1 MNKNIFELLTS
12 ALTFAILAVVGINAA
27 GPLNVWNAEQRIP
40 YRWDVSTPV
49 RIYTDNGPFEIIA
62 ASAGTPVS
70 SAIADQT
77 VAFAANQWSSV
88 PTSSFRAQVVG
99 NFASIGLPDVSD
111 AATAAQVIG
120 VDNGGGMHVI
130 YDAVLSTTKG
140 QGKIM
145 KDFFGAPPNVLGIA
159 SPEFADETTGTI
171 TEGWM
176 IINSQQR
183 WVGDDQLLNF
193 AGIFTHE
200 MGHAI
205 NLAHSQTNGAVFFS
219 NDAKGPK
226 SCGTTLPYSTTIVKS
241 DVETMYP
248 FANIKPVSGNG
259 VELST
264 IEQSDDKTSISN
276 LYPAPGY
283 LESYGS
289 IKGHILQTDGQTGI
303 TGVNVIARNLDNPYK
318 DAVSAMS
325 GDYVRAEAGNDGS
338 FTINGL
344 TPGARYAVYTDLIVQ
359 GGFPTKQPLYVP
371 EGEEFY
377 NGANE
382 SGDGITDDRCQVEPI
397 TAIAGSTT
405 TADITLNSVKGAP
418 KFTPMYPGAY
428 ARSVSSDG
436 RVVGGGVDPGGTFRW
451 PADGGYQILNQTFG
465 ADSHMSRDG
474 LSFVSNTLAP
484 NGKNIASVLTLGSNP
499 VWKQLP
505 LPVAEAPAV
514 TMTTCTNLSAGSR
527 ISPDGKSVGG
537 MAYLDTNGPLPGET
551 CRARPFIWT
560 AEGGS
565 RLLPV
570 PTSITGNARPNGMSN
585 DLNTIVGWHD
595 TFGQRQAV
603 RWIDGQFELF
613 STPSVP
619 VGEAQYVTPDGRMII
634 GGNAGTVQNPWTW
647 TREGGLVQ
655 LSRIAPYFAAHALSA
670 SDDGKVIGGLGG
682 NMSSFAGDA
691 GGQRAF
697 LWTQELGS
705 VDFEK
710 FVQAQGTFFEGWVLF
725 SSVSMST
732 DGTIQV
738 GTGAGPRGA
747 AGWMIDMTTVNVCH
761 APPGNPKNTQT
772 INVPFVDSMA
782 DHLKH
787 GDTIG
792 FCAGS

>member
-1 MNKNIFELLTS
+1 MLKNRIELIVS
-12 ALTFAILAVVGINAA
+12 ALMLAIFAVVGINAA
-27 GPLNVWNAEQRIP
+27 GPLNIWNAEQRIP

-49 RIYTDNGPFEIIA
+49 KIYTDNGPFEIISA
-62 ASAGTPVS
+62 ADGTAVPGTV
-70 SAIADQT
+70 ADQA

-88 PTSSFRAQVVG
+88 PTSSFRAEVAG

-111 AATAAQVIG
+111 PATAAMVIG
-120 VDNGGGMHVI
+120 ADNGGGLHVI

-140 QGKIM
+140 QGKIT
-145 KDFFGAPPNVLGIA
+145 KEFFGAPPNVLGIA
-159 SPEFADETTGTI
+159 SPEIADEATGTI

-183 WVGDDQLLNF
+183 WVGDDQLKNF

-205 NLAHSQTNGAVFFS
+205 NLAHSQTNGAIFFS
-219 NDAKGPK
+219 NDTRGPK
-226 SCGTTLPYSTTIVKS
+226 SCGTTLPYATVVVKN

-248 FANIKPVSGNG
+248 FANIRPVTGNG

-264 IEQSDDKTSISN
+264 IEQADDKASISN
-276 LYPAPGY
+276 LYPAAGY
-283 LESYGS
+283 SESTGS
-289 IKGHILQTDGQTGI
+289 IKGRILQTDGETGI
-303 TGVNVIARNLDNPYK
+303 TGVNVIARNMDNPYK
-318 DAVSAMS
+318 DAVSAMA
-325 GDYVRAEAGNDGS
+325 GDYIRAELGNDGS

-344 TPGARYAVYTDLIVQ
+344 TAGARYAVYTDLIVN

-377 NGANE
+377 NGVNE
-382 SGDGITDDRCQVEPI
+382 SGNGITDDRCQMDPI
-397 TAIAGSTT
+397 NAVAGSAT
-405 TADITLNSVKGAP
+405 TADITLNSVNGAP

-436 RVVGGGVDPGGTFRW
+436 RVVGGGADPGGTFRW
-451 PADGGYQILNQTFG
+451 TADGGYQILNQTFG
-465 ADSHMSRDG
+465 ADSRMSSDG

-484 NGKNIASVLTLGSNP
+484 NGKNIASVLTLGSN
-499 VWKQLP
+499 WQQLP
-505 LPVAEAPAV
+505 LPLAGQ
-514 TMTTCTNLSAGSR
+514 TCN
-527 ISPDGKSVGG
+527 
-537 MAYLDTNGPLPGET
+537 
-551 CRARPFIWT
+551 ARPFVWT

-570 PTSITGNARPNGMSN
+570 PATITGGVRPNGISN
-585 DLNTIVGWHD
+585 DLSTIAGWHD
-595 TFGQRQAV
+595 SFGPRQAV
-603 RWIDGQFELF
+603 RWIDGQFAEF
-613 STPSVP
+613 STPTVP

-634 GGNAGTVQNPWTW
+634 GGNAGSPVQTPWKW

-655 LSRIAPYFAAHALSA
+655 LARVAPYSAAHALSA

-682 NMSSFAGDA
+682 NMSPFAGDA

-697 LWTQELGS
+697 LWTKELGS

-725 SSVSMST
+725 SSVSMSA

-747 AGWMIDMTTVNVCH
+747 AGWMIDMTNVNVCH
-761 APPGNPKNTQT
+761 APPGYPKNTQT

>member
-1 MNKNIFELLTS
+1 MLKNRIELIVS
-12 ALTFAILAVVGINAA
+12 ALMLAIFAVVGVNAA
-27 GPLNVWNAEQRIP
+27 GPLNIWNAEQRIP

-49 RIYTDNGPFEIIA
+49 KIYTDNGPFEIISA
-62 ASAGTPVS
+62 ADGTAVS
-70 SAIADQT
+70 GTVADQA

-88 PTSSFRAQVVG
+88 PTSSFRAQIVG
-99 NFASIGLPDVSD
+99 NFASIGLPDVND
-111 AATAAQVIG
+111 AATAALVIG
-120 VDNGGGMHVI
+120 ADNGGGMHVI
-130 YDAVLSTTKG
+130 YDAVLSTTRG

-159 SPEFADETTGTI
+159 SPEIADEATGTI

-183 WVGDDQLLNF
+183 WIGDDQLLNF

-219 NDAKGPK
+219 NDPKGPK
-226 SCGTTLPYSTTIVKS
+226 SCTTLPYATTVIKS

-248 FANIKPVSGNG
+248 FANIRPVTGNG
-259 VELST
+259 VDLST
-264 IEQSDDKTSISN
+264 IEQSDDKASISN
-276 LYPAPGY
+276 LYPASGY
-283 LESYGS
+283 SESHGS
-289 IKGHILQTDGQTGI
+289 IKGRILQTDGETGV
-303 TGVNVIARNLDNPYK
+303 TGVNVIARNMDNPYK
-318 DAVSAMS
+318 DAVSAMA
-325 GDYVRAEAGNDGS
+325 GDYVRVATGDDGS
-338 FTINGL
+338 YTINGL
-344 TPGARYAVYTDLIVQ
+344 TPGARYAIYTDLIVN

-382 SGDGITDDRCQVEPI
+382 SGNGITDDRCQVEPV
-397 TAIAGSTT
+397 TAVAGTTT
-405 TADITLNSVKGAP
+405 TADITLNSVQGAP
-418 KFTPMYPGAY
+418 KFTPMYPGAF
-428 ARSVSSDG
+428 ARTVSSDG
-436 RVVGGGVDPGGTFRW
+436 IVVGGGVNPGGTFRW
-451 PADGGYQILNQTFG
+451 TAEGGYEILNQTFG
-465 ADSHMSRDG
+465 SDSYMSRDG

-484 NGKNIASVLTLGSNP
+484 NGKNIASVLTLGSN
-499 VWKQLP
+499 WLQLP

-514 TMTTCTNLSAGSR
+514 TMETCTNLSSGSR
-527 ISPDGKSVGG
+527 ISADGKAVGG
-537 MAYLDTNGPLPGET
+537 MAYLDTNGPLPGQT
-551 CRARPFIWT
+551 CIARPFIWSS
-560 AEGGS
+560 EVGS

-570 PTSITGNARPNGMSN
+570 PASISGSVRPNRISN
-585 DLNTIVGWHD
+585 DPSTIAGWHD
-595 TFGQRQAV
+595 SLGPRQAV
-603 RWIDGQFELF
+603 RWIDGQFAEF
-613 STPSVP
+613 STPGLP

-634 GGNAGTVQNPWTW
+634 GGNAGSPVQTPWKW

-655 LSRIAPYFAAHALSA
+655 LARVAPYSAAHALSA

-682 NMSSFAGDA
+682 NMSPFAGDA

-697 LWTQELGS
+697 LWTKELGS

-710 FVQAQGTFFEGWVLF
+710 FVQAQGTYFEGWVLF
-725 SSVSMST
+725 SSVSMSG

-747 AGWMIDMTTVNVCH
+747 AGWMIDMTKVNICH
-761 APPGNPKNTQT
+761 APPGNPTNTQT

-792 FCAGS
+792 FCTDSE